1 MTQFDDSVIDVEA
14 TVVDAPAPTKAKS
27 NTKAKAAGTA
37 LTPVAEAAKQAI
49 VPLEWAESEAGLAKL
64 REELKGVQFDVG
76 TEDGYKAARET
87 LSRCVAIRNGAQEAY
102 DLWNR
107 PVMALQKKARTR
119 RDELIEAVQALET
132 PIREQVDAEKKRR
145 DEEAVRKAREEA
157 QRIEAHEAALK
168 QISNAPA
175 NMVSAST
182 AEISAKIAELTDP
195 GFLPGR
201 NWEEYAQQAAE
212 QVQSAVAALGAHL
225 ENAKARE
232 ELARFKANQAREEE
246 ERQRVAALRERIS
259 NIQQVPTTCIGMT
272 AEHIQ
277 RQLNRLEKT
286 TAADFGDLATE
297 AQAAID
303 TTRAALTTLHAQ
315 ADLAES
321 SERQRAADAAE
332 LQRLRDA
339 DAQRKAAEAEAAE
352 RKQREEREARER
364 EQREAEER
372 AEAARREQEAA
383 AAALAARVKEKAA
396 RLLDLVT
403 AARPHVAASALPG
416 AAELCDS
423 IDQAIA
429 DIEG

>member
-14 TVVDAPAPTKAKS
+14 TVVDAPAPSKPKGRKPAS
-27 NTKAKAAGTA
+27 TA
-37 LTPVAEAAKQAI
+37 LTPVADAAKQAI
-49 VPLEWAESEAGLAKL
+49 APLEWAESEAGLTQL

-87 LSRCVAIRNGAQEAY
+87 LSRCVGIRKGAEDAY

-119 RDELIEAVQALET
+119 RDEIIEAVQALEK
-132 PIREQVDAEKKRR
+132 PIKEQVDAEKQRR
-145 DEEAVRKAREEA
+145 DEAAVRKAREEA
-157 QRIEAHEAALK
+157 ARIEAHEAALAK
-168 QISNAPA
+168 ISNAPA
-175 NMVSAST
+175 NMVSASS
-182 AEISAKIAELTDP
+182 ADISAKIAELTAP
-195 GFLPGR
+195 GFLPAR

-212 QVQSAVAALGAHL
+212 AVQATVAALQAHL
-225 ENAKARE
+225 ANAHARE
-232 ELARFKANQAREEE
+232 ELAAMRATQAREEE

-259 NIQQVPTTCIGMT
+259 NIQQVPATCIGTT

-303 TTRAALTTLHAQ
+303 ATRNALTTLHAQ
-315 ADLAES
+315 AVQAE
-321 SERQRAADAAE
+321 AAE
-332 LQRLRDA
+332 LQRANDAAELKRLRDA
-339 DAQRKAAEAEAAE
+339 EAQRKADETAAAE
-352 RKQREEREARER
+352 RKEREEREARER

-403 AARPHVAASALPG
+403 ASRPHVAASALDG
-416 AAELCDS
+416 AAELVSS